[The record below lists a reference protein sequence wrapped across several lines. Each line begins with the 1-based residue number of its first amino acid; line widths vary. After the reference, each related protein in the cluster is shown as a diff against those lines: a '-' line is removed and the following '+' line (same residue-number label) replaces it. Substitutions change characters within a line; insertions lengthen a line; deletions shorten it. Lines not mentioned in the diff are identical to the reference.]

1 MKIHIRT
8 PLLVTHSHPL
18 FPSWVPRSS
27 LFLLVDVPRRGEVI
41 SALNVPKS
49 FAGIPFLPS
58 AFLLP
63 LNAEASNLKPIVKLI
78 VGLSG
83 KRVI

>member
-1 MKIHIRT
+1 M
-8 PLLVTHSHPL
+8 
-18 FPSWVPRSS
+18 
-27 LFLLVDVPRRGEVI
+27 I

-63 LNAEASNLKPIVKLI
+63 LNAEASNLKLIVKLI